1 MRELL
6 ERWARLETSRC
17 SEFDD
22 HMGGTGLQVTWSGTP
37 MRAIPD
43 DYPLDALDKALV
55 LAATI
60 EAIEAHKGRFTLKR
74 DIGDSHYFAAVRFQ
88 SQKTPRIAK
97 SYQPAAALL
106 LAYLAA
112 IEAEAGS

>member
-1 MRELL
+1 MRDLL
-6 ERWARLETSRC
+6 ERWHRLEPERVHIGPPLSDIGADVRLGGVPLWVT
-17 SEFDD
+17 FD
-22 HMGGTGLQVTWSGTP
+22 TP
-37 MRAIPD
+37 GVYAPAVI
-43 DYPLDALDKALV
+43 

-112 IEAEAGS
+112 LEAEAGS